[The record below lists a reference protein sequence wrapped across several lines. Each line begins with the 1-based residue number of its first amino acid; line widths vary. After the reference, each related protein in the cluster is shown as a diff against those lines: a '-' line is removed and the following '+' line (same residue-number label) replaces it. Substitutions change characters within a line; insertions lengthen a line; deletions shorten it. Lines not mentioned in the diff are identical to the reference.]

1 MIIAKNI
8 LERWN
13 ELKEH
18 TDIEKIANQYNISR
32 VTISNAIRLGK
43 ASSITILAIDDY
55 FKNKKKKLNKI
66 K

>member
-18 TDIEKIANQYNISR
+18 TDIVKIANQYNISR